1 MSDGKDVGG
10 IVYQV
15 DMELGK
21 LITSQQQVP
30 ALFRWMLFKGMQL
43 DYPAHVIVVFSR
55 MLVPV
60 VLLG

>member
-1 MSDGKDVGG
+1 MRTANPPVVWVRLSGVAMALNQMG
-10 IVYQV
+10 
-15 DMELGK
+15 L
-21 LITSQQQVP
+21 P